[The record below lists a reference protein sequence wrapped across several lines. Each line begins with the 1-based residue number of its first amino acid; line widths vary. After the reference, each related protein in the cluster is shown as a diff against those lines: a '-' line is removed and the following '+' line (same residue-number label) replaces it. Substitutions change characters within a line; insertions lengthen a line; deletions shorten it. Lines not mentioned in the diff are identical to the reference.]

1 MTDAVSPEGGRPP
14 TPPGNAAVSP
24 EGGRP
29 PTPPGNAAVLTE
41 EDGAVLVITIN
52 RPEARNAVNGEVA
65 RGIAAAV
72 DELDSRKDL
81 SIGILTGAGGTF
93 CAGMDLKGFLTGDN
107 PTVEGRG
114 FAGITERPAAKPL
127 IAAVEGYA
135 LAGGCEVAL
144 SCDMI
149 VAAKDAQFGLPE
161 PKRGLVA
168 AGGGLLR
175 LPQRIPFHI
184 AMEIALTG
192 DKYPAERMAE
202 LGFVNRLAESGGA
215 LAAAKE
221 LALKVAENAP
231 LALAATKKVIVESAD
246 WSSDEA
252 WKKQQD
258 IVLPVFTSKDAQEGP
273 AAFAEKRKPNWK
285 GE

>member
-1 MTDAVSPEGGRPP
+1 MSE
-14 TPPGNAAVSP
+14 
-24 EGGRP
+24 
-29 PTPPGNAAVLTE
+29 AVLVE

-52 RPEARNAVNGEVA
+52 RPEARNAVNGAVA
-65 RGIAAAV
+65 QGIAAAL
-72 DELDSRKDL
+72 DTLDSRKDL
-81 SIGILTGAGGTF
+81 SIGVLTGAGGTF

-114 FAGITERPAAKPL
+114 FAGIVERPPAKPL

-135 LAGGCEVAL
+135 LAGGCEIAL
-144 SCDMI
+144 SCDMV
-149 VAAKDAQFGLPE
+149 VAARGASFGLPE

-202 LGFVNRLAESGGA
+202 LGFVNRLAEDGGA

-246 WSSDEA
+246 WTAEEA
-252 WKKQQD
+252 WRKQSD
-258 IVLPVFTSKDAQEGP
+258 IVIPVFGSKDAQEGP
-273 AAFAEKRKPNWK
+273 AAFAEKRKPVWT

>member
-1 MTDAVSPEGGRPP
+1 MSE
-14 TPPGNAAVSP
+14 
-24 EGGRP
+24 
-29 PTPPGNAAVLTE
+29 AVLTE

-52 RPEARNAVNGEVA
+52 RPEARNAVNGAVA
-65 RGIAAAV
+65 QGIAAAIE
-72 DELDSRKDL
+72 ELDSRKDL

-93 CAGMDLKGFLTGDN
+93 CAGMDLKGFLTGDD
-107 PTVEGRG
+107 PTVPGRG
-114 FAGITERPAAKPL
+114 FAGIVERPAAKPL

-144 SCDMI
+144 SCDMV
-149 VAAKDAQFGLPE
+149 VASREAQFGLPE

-184 AMEIALTG
+184 AMEVALTG

-202 LGFVNRLAESGGA
+202 LGFVNRLTEPGQA
-215 LAAAKE
+215 LAGAKE
-221 LALKVAENAP
+221 LAAKVAENAP
-231 LALAATKKVIVESAD
+231 LALAATKKIIVESPD
-246 WSSDEA
+246 WSVEEA
-252 WKKQQD
+252 WKKQQE
-258 IVLPVFTSKDAQEGP
+258 ITLPVFTSKDAQEGP
-273 AAFAEKRKPNWK
+273 AAFAEKRKPVWK